1 MGAKDTRAPDDWTG
15 APDTMRLEHEIVE
28 LKTRYVFNIAR
39 MKGDF
44 VRRCVHVR
52 LIDDDGV
59 EGWGEA
65 PVSTPYYG
73 ETADTVS
80 AVLPLLRDAASS
92 FQLPASSD
100 DVSEATRKIAAIESA
115 IDRAIGYN
123 RGAKVAIS
131 SALHDLAGKRLG
143 QPVWRMWQ
151 LDARAPRSSYTIA
164 IAEPDEMAARAKEAA
179 SFPILKIKIGTD
191 RDAAM
196 LRAIRDAR
204 ADAEIKVDANTAWTV
219 EQAIAKLPMLEE
231 VGVTLLEQPLHPD
244 DVDGLARVREESS
257 IPVYADESCITL
269 RDVHRLAGRVDGI
282 NIKLA
287 KCGSLLEAR
296 RMVDAARAYGMNV
309 MLGCMVETSLGIAA
323 GIQLAPL
330 MDHLDL
336 DGALLLA
343 NDPIDGPGVER
354 DGTLRFN
361 DESGLGCRP
370 KAVD

>member
-1 MGAKDTRAPDDWTG
+1 
-15 APDTMRLEHEIVE
+15 MRLEHEILE

-73 ETADTVS
+73 ETADTVV
-80 AVLPLLRDAASS
+80 AVLPLLWKAATG
-92 FQLPASSD
+92 FELPASGDASAWTARID
-100 DVSEATRKIAAIESA
+100 AIEIA

-131 SALHDLAGKRLG
+131 AALHDLAGKRIGRPL
-143 QPVWRMWQ
+143 WRMWG
-151 LDARAPRSSYTIA
+151 LDPERAPRSSYTIA
-164 IAEPDEMAARAKEAA
+164 IAEPDEMAARAREAA
-179 SFPILKIKIGTD
+179 GFPFLKIKIGTE
-191 RDAAM
+191 RDEAM

-204 ADAEIKVDANTAWTV
+204 PDAEIKVDANTAWTV
-219 EQAIAKLPMLEE
+219 EQTLAKLPLLEE
-231 VGVTLLEQPLHPD
+231 MGISLLEQPLHPD
-244 DVDGLARVREESS
+244 DVDGFARVRGRSS

-269 RDVHRLAGRVDGI
+269 RDVHRLAGKVDGI

-296 RMVDAARAYGMNV
+296 RMVDAARGYGMDV
-309 MLGCMVETSLGIAA
+309 MLGCMVETTLGIAA

-343 NDPIDGPGVER
+343 NDPIDGPGVKD
-354 DGTLRFN
+354 DGSLRFN
-361 DESGLGCRP
+361 QEPGLGARRRTP
-370 KAVD
+370 

>member
-1 MGAKDTRAPDDWTG
+1 MW
-15 APDTMRLEHEIVE
+15 LEHEILE

-73 ETADTVS
+73 ETADTVV

-92 FQLPASSD
+92 LPLPASGD
-100 DVSEATRKIAAIESA
+100 GVEQVTQKIAAIETA
-115 IDRAIGYN
+115 MDRAIGYN

-131 SALHDLAGKRLG
+131 SALHDLAGKRVAR
-143 QPVWRMWQ
+143 PVWRMWD
-151 LDARAPRSSYTIA
+151 LEPARAPRSSYTIA
-164 IAEPDEMAARAKEAA
+164 IAEPDEMATRAREAA
-179 SFPILKIKIGTD
+179 GFRILKIKIGTE
-191 RDAAM
+191 RDEAM

-204 ADAEIKVDANTAWTV
+204 PDAEIKVDANTAWTV
-219 EQAIAKLPMLEE
+219 EQTLARLPLLEGI
-231 VGVTLLEQPLHPD
+231 GVSLLEQPLHPD
-244 DVDGLARVREESS
+244 DIDGFARLRGRSS
-257 IPVYADESCITL
+257 IPVYADESCVTV
-269 RDVHRLAGRVDGI
+269 RDVHRLAGKVDGI

-296 RMVDAARAYGMNV
+296 RMVEAARGYGMGV
-309 MLGCMVETSLGIAA
+309 MLGCMVETTLGIAA

-343 NDPIDGPGVER
+343 DDPIEGPGVR
-354 DGTLRFN
+354 GDGTLEFN
-361 DESGLGCRP
+361 DAPGLGCSRRE
-370 KAVD
+370 K

>member
-1 MGAKDTRAPDDWTG
+1 MQ
-15 APDTMRLEHEIVE
+15 LEHEILE

-73 ETADTVS
+73 ETADTVV
-80 AVLPLLRDAASS
+80 AVLPLLAAGV
-92 FQLPASSD
+92 QLPSSGTPLSLD
-100 DVSEATRKIAAIESA
+100 DIAGIEAAV
-115 IDRAIGYN
+115 DRAIGYN

-131 SALHDLAGKRLG
+131 AALHDLAGKRAG
-143 QPVWRMWQ
+143 QPVWRMWG
-151 LDARAPRSSYTIA
+151 LDPSAAPRSSYTIA
-164 IAEPDEMAARAKEAA
+164 IAEPQEMARRARDAA
-179 SFPILKIKIGTD
+179 SFPILKIKIGTEHD
-191 RDAAM
+191 EAM

-204 ADAEIKVDANTAWTV
+204 PDAEIKVDANTAWTV
-219 EQAIAKLPMLEE
+219 EQTLARLPLLEE
-231 VGVTLLEQPLHPD
+231 IGVSLLEQPLHPD
-244 DVDGLARVREESS
+244 DIDGFARLRGRSS
-257 IPVYADESCITL
+257 IPVYADESCLTL
-269 RDVHRLAGRVDGI
+269 RDVHRLAGNVDGI

-296 RMVDAARAYGMNV
+296 RMVDAAREYGMGV
-309 MLGCMVETSLGIAA
+309 MLGCMVETTLGIAA

-343 NDPIDGPGVER
+343 HDPIAGPDVRNDGS
-354 DGTLRFN
+354 LRFN
-361 DESGLGCRP
+361 QEPGLGCRTKQVP
-370 KAVD
+370 AGG